1 MLNTLTLNLR
11 TVVVYILRYSLY
23 RAIRHIGVFVLL
35 RYSSYR
41 GTRYTE
47 PTCSG
52 LFVILGYSLGYRDVH
67 YTGVSVICKGYFSA
81 GVIFDICLYV
91 LIDPWHGLYV
101 SGKLPIYLSQHFA
114 LNDK

>member
-35 RYSSYR
+35 GYSSYR

-47 PTCSG
+47 PTCTG
-52 LFVILGYSLGYRDVH
+52 LFVILGYSLVYRDIR
-67 YTGVSVICKGYFSA
+67 YTGVSVITKGYFSA
-81 GVIFDICLYV
+81 GVI
-91 LIDPWHGLYV
+91 
-101 SGKLPIYLSQHFA
+101 
-114 LNDK
+114 